1 MITRLSAL
9 LFVFALAVF
18 AFKVRSKP
26 SPKETMMEDAPLVP
40 QPAGEWHLPLIAR
53 LSVLL
58 LVFTLPIIAIQI
70 RQDDDGH
77 PPRALAAQADWE
89 AAESGQSL
97 AGLVMERQDTRSF
110 AQAREAVTPPA
121 APTAAP
127 TPVPTPAPVVY
138 AAPPPPAPVVPAGG
152 IEGLICS
159 YAWDCQEALGVARCE
174 SSLRPT
180 AIGGGS
186 NYGLFQIN
194 QVHANRFP
202 GFWELW
208 SDPASNVS
216 WAFQIWSASGWRPWG
231 CRPY

>member
-1 MITRLSAL
+1 MITRLSTL
-9 LFVFALAVF
+9 LLVFALTF
-18 AFKVRSKP
+18 LAFKVHRKRSP
-26 SPKETMMEDAPLVP
+26 QETAVEEVP
-40 QPAGEWHLPLIAR
+40 PEPERPREWHLPLLAR

-58 LVFTLPIIAIQI
+58 LVFMLPIIAIQL
-70 RQDDDGH
+70 RHSDDGSPSH
-77 PPRALAAQADWE
+77 ALAAQAVPE
-89 AAESGQSL
+89 KPESGPSS
-97 AGLVMERQDTRSF
+97 ASLVMERQDARSYGL
-110 AQAREAVTPPA
+110 ARKAVPPPA
-121 APTAAP
+121 APTPA
-127 TPVPTPAPVVY
+127 PTPAPTSAPTPAPAAFV
-138 AAPPPPAPVVPAGG
+138 APPPVPTGG

-159 YAWDCQEALGVARCE
+159 YAWNCQEALGVARCE
-174 SSLRPT
+174 SGLRPT

-194 QVHANRFP
+194 QVHASRFP